1 MKFNRW
7 EVEIL
12 RINNYDL
19 LAAFLPGA
27 ASTTPTGGVPLVHH
41 LHHSEYLIQMI

>member
-1 MKFNRW
+1 M

-27 ASTTPTGGVPLVHH
+27 ASATTPTGGVPLIHH
-41 LHHSEYLIQMI
+41 LHHGEH